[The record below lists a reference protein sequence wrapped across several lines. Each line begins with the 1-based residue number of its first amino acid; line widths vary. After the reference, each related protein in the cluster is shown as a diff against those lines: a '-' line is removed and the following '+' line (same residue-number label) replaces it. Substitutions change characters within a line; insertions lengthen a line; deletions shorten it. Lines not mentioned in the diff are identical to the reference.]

1 MKWFFEA
8 KISSSR
14 EGKSRCACSRDGRH
28 GSDVGVV
35 DADVGVVDADVG
47 VVDADVGVVDADV

>member
-8 KISSSR
+8 KISSPR
-14 EGKSRCACSRDGRH
+14 EDKSRCACSRDGRH

-35 DADVGVVDADVG
+35 DVDMGVVD
-47 VVDADVGVVDADV
+47 VDA

>member
-14 EGKSRCACSRDGRH
+14 GGKSQCACSRDGRH
-28 GSDVGVV
+28 GSDMGVV
-35 DADVGVVDADVG
+35 DVDMGVVDVDVGVVDADV
-47 VVDADVGVVDADV
+47 